1 MVRKLKLFF
10 KANNFPLETIINYL
24 RYSTKSEKI
33 FDFLLP
39 FLLATAITFFILKM
53 QPQSTIVVEGIKNIN
68 SQSLTF
74 IAILAGFN
82 VASISV
88 LATAGS
94 TLLERLRVTKSKKYE
109 NVTLFEIM
117 MTFFSASIVSQFLII
132 LFGLIILILTSVIKI
147 NNTLNLDWYFWI
159 SLTIWFYAL
168 ITTLFV
174 SIRNLKLLF
183 NILVNEK
190 HE

>member
-10 KANNFPLETIINYL
+10 KANIFPLETIINYL
-24 RYSTKSEKI
+24 KYSTKSEKI
-33 FDFLLP
+33 FDFLFP
-39 FLLATAITFFILKM
+39 FLLATAITFFIVKM
-53 QPQSTIVVEGIKNIN
+53 QPQSTVVVEGIKNIN

-94 TLLERLRVTKSKKYE
+94 TLLERLRVTKSKKYQ